1 MARMRSLRRLVCV
14 VGVLCVAGVLTALPS
29 SSSSAR
35 PAAER
40 CLGAA
45 PLPAA
50 ALPAAS
56 TAAADS
62 PGCSLVGRTVRAHG
76 VSVVVPP
83 AGLTAAGEGV
93 SRDGDVIGLTVTNTG
108 HGVTASSG
116 RVRAHAAGAGAAP
129 RTSSPPACQDR
140 TFDLEGHHWKT
151 AYRFHLH
158 LAKMPGRYHAKTVV
172 RQVKA
177 ANHHLR
183 TGDNTCGRPRIDT
196 PGAGYLGR
204 TSSHPNIQVDGST
217 VGCGRYNTVNV
228 VGFADLPGNLLGW
241 TCFWWVDGGR
251 IDAADVVM
259 DTGPALTTHLPDAC
273 TDRWDFEG
281 AVTHE
286 MGHVYG
292 LGHTGSGHANLT
304 MQHVLRPCST
314 YARTLGLGDWLG
326 LKKMYG
332 VR

>member
-1 MARMRSLRRLVCV
+1 MTSLRRV
-14 VGVLCVAGVLTALPS
+14 VSVLGVLCVAGVLAAGTS
-29 SSSSAR
+29 GTSSAR
-35 PAAER
+35 SVDER
-40 CLGAA
+40 CLSAA
-45 PLPAA
+45 PLR
-50 ALPAAS
+50 AAS
-56 TAAADS
+56 LARATGAD
-62 PGCSLVGRTVRAHG
+62 GCSLVGRTVRAHG

-83 AGLTAAGEGV
+83 AGLSVAGEGV
-93 SRDGDVIGLTVTNTG
+93 SRDGEVIGLRVTHTAD
-108 HGVTASSG
+108 GVTASWG
-116 RVRAHAAGAGAAP
+116 QVRAHGAGAL

-151 AYRFHLH
+151 SYRYHLN

-196 PGAGYLGR
+196 PAASYLGR
-204 TSSHPNIQVDGST
+204 TSSHPNIHVNGT
-217 VGCGRYNTVNV
+217 TLGCGTYNTTNV
-228 VGFADLPGNLLGW
+228 VGFADLPGDLLGW

-251 IDAADVVM
+251 IAAADVVM
-259 DTGPALTTHLPDAC
+259 DTGPALTTHLPEAC

>member
-1 MARMRSLRRLVCV
+1 MAPMTSLRRLVSV
-14 VGVLCVAGVLTALPS
+14 VGVLCVVGVLTAVTS
-29 SSSSAR
+29 GASSAR
-35 PAAER
+35 TVDER
-40 CLGAA
+40 CLSAA

-50 ALPAAS
+50 AL
-56 TAAADS
+56 AAATD
-62 PGCSLVGRTVRAHG
+62 PAGCSLVGRTVRAHG

-83 AGLTAAGEGV
+83 VGRTIAAEGV
-93 SRDGDVIGLTVTNTG
+93 SRDGDVVGLTVTNTG

-116 RVRAHAAGAGAAP
+116 RVHAAGAGAAV

-140 TFDLEGHHWKT
+140 TFHLEGHHWKT
-151 AYRFHLH
+151 SFRYHLA

-183 TGDNTCGRPRIDT
+183 TGDNTCGRARIDT
-196 PGAGYLGR
+196 PGATYLGR
-204 TSSHPNIQVDGST
+204 TSSHPNIRVSGST
-217 VGCGRYNTVNV
+217 VGCGSYNTTNV

>member
-1 MARMRSLRRLVCV
+1 MAPMTSPRRLVSVLVTLCAV
-14 VGVLCVAGVLTALPS
+14 VLLTTATTGT
-29 SSSSAR
+29 SSAR
-35 PAAER
+35 TADER
-40 CLGAA
+40 CWGRA

-50 ALPAAS
+50 ALGLL
-56 TAAADS
+56 T
-62 PGCSLVGRTVRAHG
+62 GCSLVGRTVYRHG

-83 AGLTAAGEGV
+83 RGVAVAGEGV
-93 SRDGDVIGLTVTNTG
+93 SRHGEVVGLQVTNTG
-108 HGVTASSG
+108 HGVVATPG
-116 RVRAHAAGAGAAP
+116 RVQGRGAGTTARAP
-129 RTSSPPACQDR
+129 SPPACQDR
-140 TFDLEGHHWKT
+140 TFNLEGHRWKT
-151 AYRFHLH
+151 SYRYHLN
-158 LAKMPGRYHAKTVV
+158 LAKLPDRYHAKIVV

-183 TGDNTCGRPRIDT
+183 TGDNTCGRPRIGT
-196 PGAGYLGR
+196 PGSSYLGR
-204 TSSHPNIQVDGST
+204 TSARANVKIGTTT
-217 VGCGRYNTVNV
+217 VGCGSYNTTNV
-228 VGFADLPGNLLGW
+228 VAFGNLPGTLLGW

-251 IDAADVVM
+251 INAADVVM
-259 DTGPALTTHLPDAC
+259 DTGDALTTRLPDVC

-292 LGHTGSGHANLT
+292 LAHTGSGHANLT

-326 LKKMYG
+326 MKKMYG